1 MKIAISAVD
10 KNYGIGYNNKLLFK
24 IPKDQKF
31 FKLKTI
37 GNVVVMGRKTFE
49 SIGRPRPFGSMKL
62 LPYRINIVISSR
74 EDIKE
79 MADGK
84 NLLVGSLDQVR
95 NMIKDLEPTKDIYI
109 IGGSSIYNEF
119 IDECDRLILTKYDR
133 EYEKVDSYFPIPEEH
148 GFSMEDK
155 TIMTGFYEDYPWKIV
170 NYYK

>member
-49 SIGRPRPFGSMKL
+49 SIGMKP
-62 LPYRINIVISSR
+62 LPHRINIVISSR

-79 MADGK
+79 MDNGN

-119 IDECDRLILTKYDR
+119 IDECDRLILTLYDR

-148 GFSMEDK
+148 GFSMMRYIP
-155 TIMTGFYEDYPWKIV
+155 IMTGFYEDYPWKIV
-170 NYYK
+170 DYYKLLI

>member
-49 SIGRPRPFGSMKL
+49 SIKMKP

-79 MADGK
+79 MANGD
-84 NLLVGSLDQVR
+84 NLLVGSLNQVR

-119 IDECDRLILTKYDR
+119 IDECDRVILTLYDR
-133 EYEKVDSYFPIPEEH
+133 EYKKVDSYFPIPEEH
-148 GFSMEDK
+148 GFSMEK
-155 TIMTGFYEDYPWKIV
+155 GNIIMSGIHEDYSWKIV

>member
-10 KNYGIGYNNKLLFK
+10 KNYGIGYNNKLLFI

-49 SIGRPRPFGSMKL
+49 SIGMKP
-62 LPYRINIVISSR
+62 LPYRINIVISSK
-74 EDIKE
+74 EDIKG
-79 MADGK
+79 MANGD

-119 IDECDRLILTKYDR
+119 IDECDKLILTLYDR

-148 GFSMEDK
+148 GFSMEEDN
-155 TIMTGFYEDYPWKIV
+155 TIMSGIYEDYPWKIV

>member
-10 KNYGIGYNNKLLFK
+10 KNYGIGYDNNLLFT

-49 SIGRPRPFGSMKL
+49 SIGMKP

-74 EDIKE
+74 EDIKG
-79 MADGK
+79 MSNGD
-84 NLLVGSLDQVR
+84 NLLIGSLDQVR

-119 IDECDRLILTKYDR
+119 IDECDKLILTLYDR

-148 GFSMEDK
+148 GFAIEEDN
-155 TIMTGFYEDYPWKIV
+155 TIMSGIYEDYPWKIV

>member
-49 SIGRPRPFGSMKL
+49 SIGMKP
-62 LPYRINIVISSR
+62 LPHRINIVISSR

-79 MADGK
+79 MDNGD

-119 IDECDRLILTKYDR
+119 IDECDRLILTLYDR

-148 GFSMEDK
+148 GFSMEYIA
-155 TIMTGFYEDYPWKIV
+155 IMSGFYEDYPWKIV